1 MDVGQTHKKSSGFQT
16 LLVGRVGGVLK
27 EKLVNGCAHL
37 TNTISNTG
45 KTLLF
50 TPEGEVD

>member
-16 LLVGRVGGVLK
+16 LLGVGGVLK
-27 EKLVNGCAHL
+27 ERLLNGCAHL
-37 TNTISNTG
+37 NNTVSNTG

>member
-1 MDVGQTHKKSSGFQT
+1 MDVGQTHIKSSGFQT
-16 LLVGRVGGVLK
+16 LLGVGGVLK
-27 EKLVNGCAHL
+27 ERLVNGCAHL
-37 TNTISNTG
+37 NNTISNTG